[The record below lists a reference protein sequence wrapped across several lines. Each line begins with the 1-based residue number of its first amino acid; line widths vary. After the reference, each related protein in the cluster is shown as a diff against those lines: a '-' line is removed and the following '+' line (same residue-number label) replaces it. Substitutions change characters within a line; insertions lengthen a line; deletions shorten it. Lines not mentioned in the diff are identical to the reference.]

1 MYLEESSFHEN
12 VRLKLP
18 NQSKKNEYWAII
30 RPFAREL
37 SQPAF
42 WELGPEKPTVHCDE
56 ISPTAGV
63 TRQMNTENPT
73 SLEVNKQRNAPR
85 ALRY

>member
-1 MYLEESSFHEN
+1 MKM
-12 VRLKLP
+12 RLKLP

-30 RPFAREL
+30 QPFAREL
-37 SQPAF
+37 SHPAF
-42 WELGPEKPTVHCDE
+42 RELGSEKPTVQCDE

-63 TRQMNTENPT
+63 TRQMNTEKPM